1 MHAAVVT
8 TFGAAPRY
16 QEFPVPVPADGELLV
31 DVLAAGLHPR
41 VRSQAGGSHYTSTDE
56 LPLVPGIDGVGRGPD
71 GRLRYFVL
79 PDTAM
84 GAMAEQTVID
94 VRRSLVL
101 PGGIDPVA
109 VAAAMNPAMSSWVAL
124 RQRVPF
130 QPGQDVLVLG
140 ATGNAGQMA
149 VQIAKLAGANHV
161 IAAGRRP
168 DRLAALPAL
177 GATATVLL
185 DNQADNNA
193 DTAAAPD
200 TPGGT
205 AADSTADRL
214 GRAAADVDVVLDY
227 LWGEPAAAAM
237 IAILNQRADRSK
249 PLTWIQIGSVAGPTA
264 PVPSAAL
271 RSARLA
277 IVGSGQGS
285 VGAREYLAEL
295 PALIEEIAAGA
306 LKVDARAMPLAD
318 VEQAWAAADTTQ
330 RIVLTPQP

>member
-31 DVLAAGLHPR
+31 DVRPAGRPPR
-41 VRSQAGGSHYTSTDE
+41 VRSQADGSHYTSTDE

-101 PGGIDPVA
+101 PASIDPVA

-124 RQRVPF
+124 RKRVPF

-149 VQIAKLAGANHV
+149 AQIARLLGAKNV
-161 IAAGRRP
+161 IAAGRHP

-185 DNQADNNA
+185 DGTADANP
-193 DTAAAPD
+193 DSTD
-200 TPGGT
+200 TPDGT
-205 AADSTADRL
+205 AGRL
-214 GRAAADVDVVLDY
+214 G
-227 LWGEPAAAAM
+227 PA
-237 IAILNQRADRSK
+237 
-249 PLTWIQIGSVAGPTA
+249 
-264 PVPSAAL
+264 
-271 RSARLA
+271 
-277 IVGSGQGS
+277 
-285 VGAREYLAEL
+285 
-295 PALIEEIAAGA
+295 
-306 LKVDARAMPLAD
+306 
-318 VEQAWAAADTTQ
+318 
-330 RIVLTPQP
+330 